1 MIYTVVKT
9 QSPQK
14 EKGTLDWNLKAF
26 AMLKMV
32 GVSFLQLTSIVEWQQ
47 MNANVKSHGQH
58 RNLLGKTLE
67 HCQS

>member
-1 MIYTVVKT
+1 
-9 QSPQK
+9 
-14 EKGTLDWNLKAF
+14 
-26 AMLKMV
+26 MLKMV

-67 HCQS
+67 HSQS